1 MKRAGILLF
10 CCLLHSILATAQ
22 YKAVYFD
29 YEKMVFGENQPLPA
43 EAHLMLQGDVQEK
56 IELVEI
62 DVFEHAG
69 KDSRLPVYTS
79 IWKRS
84 KDKIQNRFMLPV
96 NYKLKGS
103 GEYDLNIKYYTP
115 IIKSEREHLDKA
127 LHHHLFM
134 YLEQVLGLH
143 KNSISLDQNDRQ
155 IIRSLNKIVHKGLAL
170 YRNRTDT
177 EFEGFSDLVQYKL
190 KQISTVKLS
199 KGKLLFQKETKDEA
213 RADYRTKLLNELK
226 DMISSELDQ
235 YLNLEWLKLTDNK
248 YIDNYSTEKTKRT
261 IAIQVGF
268 GGAYLSSSGN
278 SVAIGASPFVGLAFP
293 LSRRTSKGKVL
304 NNLSINLGFFL
315 MDFTGANNTIVSGPI
330 FKRPTYIG
338 LSYKLFRFIH
348 FNAGATFLE
357 DAATAGQF
365 NGIEKNVYIRP
376 YIGISA
382 QVDLWMDFSK

>member
-1 MKRAGILLF
+1 MKRAITLLF
-10 CCLLHSILATAQ
+10 LFHTIFAAAQ

-29 YEKMVFGENQPLPA
+29 YEKMIFGENQPLPA
-43 EAHLMLQGDVQEK
+43 EAHLMLQGDVNQN

-69 KDSRLPVYTS
+69 KEKRLPLYTS
-79 IWKRS
+79 VWKRS
-84 KDKIQNRFMLPV
+84 KDIAKNRFMLPI

-103 GEYDLNIKYYTP
+103 SEYDLNIKYYTP
-115 IIKSEREHLDKA
+115 ITVEELKYLDKA
-127 LHHHLFM
+127 LHQHLYM
-134 YLEQVLGLH
+134 YLEQILGLH

-155 IIRSLNKIVHKGLAL
+155 IMRSLNKIVHKGLEM

-177 EFEGFSDLVQYKL
+177 EFEGFSDLVHYKL
-190 KQISTVKLS
+190 KQISTTKLS
-199 KGKLLFQKETKDEA
+199 KGKLLFQKETKEEA
-213 RADYRTKLLNELK
+213 QADYRKKLIDELK
-226 DMISSELDQ
+226 SMISSELDQ
-235 YLNLEWLKLTDNK
+235 YLNLEWFKQIDNK

-261 IAIQVGF
+261 VAIQVGF

-293 LSRRTSKGKVL
+293 LSKRASKGKFL
-304 NNLSINLGFFL
+304 NNLSVNFGFFL

-348 FNAGATFLE
+348 FNAGVTFLE
-357 DAATAGQF
+357 DANTAGQF
-365 NGIEKNVYIRP
+365 NGIEKNVYFRP

>member
-1 MKRAGILLF
+1 MKRAGILF
-10 CCLLHSILATAQ
+10 CCLLHSIFAAAQ

-43 EAHLMLQGDVQEK
+43 EAHLMLQGDVQDK

-69 KDSRLPVYTS
+69 KDNRLPIYTS

-103 GEYDLNIKYYTP
+103 GEYDLNIKYYAP
-115 IIKSEREHLDKA
+115 INKEERAHLDKA
-127 LHHHLFM
+127 LHEHLFM
-134 YLEQVLGLH
+134 YLEQILGLH
-143 KNSISLDQNDRQ
+143 KNSISLEQNDRQ
-155 IIRSLNKIVHKGLAL
+155 IIRSLNKIVHKGLSL

-190 KQISTVKLS
+190 KQISTAKLS
-199 KGKLLFQKETKDEA
+199 QGKLLFQKETKDEA
-213 RADYRTKLLNELK
+213 RSDYRKKLTDELK
-226 DMISSELDQ
+226 SMISSELDQ
-235 YLNLEWLKLTDNK
+235 YLNLEWFKLIDNK

-278 SVAIGASPFVGLAFP
+278 SVAIGASPFVGFAFP
-293 LSRRTSKGKVL
+293 LSKRTSKGKFL
-304 NNLSINLGFFL
+304 NNLSVNFGFFL

-348 FNAGATFLE
+348 FNVGATFLE

-365 NGIEKNVYIRP
+365 NGIEKNVYVRP